1 MMVSNFSVDENLKSP
16 PTSQLRMVA
25 PPATWIV
32 AEVQVYP
39 VAVEVVGRLN
49 DIVFPGRILCLKNKY
64 SIPAS
69 GLSSP
74 KCSTAS

>member
-1 MMVSNFSVDENLKSP
+1 MMVSNFSVDENLKGSP
-16 PTSQLRMVA
+16 SRQLRMVA

-49 DIVFPGRILCLKNKY
+49 DIVFPGRIWCLKNKY

-69 GLSSP
+69 GLGF
-74 KCSTAS
+74 T

>member
-1 MMVSNFSVDENLKSP
+1 MMVSNFSVDENLKGSP
-16 PTSQLRMVA
+16 SRQLRMVA

-39 VAVEVVGRLN
+39 VAVEVVRRLN

-64 SIPAS
+64 LPQV
-69 GLSSP
+69 
-74 KCSTAS
+74 